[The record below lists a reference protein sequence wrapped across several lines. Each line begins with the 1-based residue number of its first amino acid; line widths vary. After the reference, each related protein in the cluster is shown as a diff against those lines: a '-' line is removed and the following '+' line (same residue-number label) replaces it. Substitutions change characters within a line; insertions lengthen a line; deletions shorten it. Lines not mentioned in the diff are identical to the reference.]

1 MAGDHHL
8 AGQLAGEVKGCFWLL
23 VSGYWL
29 KRYIEKR
36 LSRKVGQP
44 TARLSSP
51 KSTAAFQFQIGIGLV
66 ESSLLLPFPIGDDEM
81 LKPGKSYHV
90 VYNSFRWKIPQYYNI
105 GVDICDK
112 WAGHPDRLALVYEN
126 ESGQVEKYTF
136 LDLKRLSNRLANGL
150 QACGIAQGERFG
162 ILLPQCP
169 ETAISHIAA
178 YKIGAIAIPLFTL
191 FGTDALAYRLANSDA
206 KGIVTDSANL
216 PKIMEIWQD
225 LPQLQ
230 VVIVTRG
237 EKADKVLDFGK
248 LIENGSV
255 DFRPLKTRADDQA
268 LIIYTSGTTGP
279 PKGALHAHR
288 VLLGHLPGVEFPHNF
303 FPQENDFF
311 WTPADWAWIG
321 GLIDVLF
328 PSWHHGI
335 PVLAHRAKKFD
346 PEEAFDLIA
355 RYNIRNAFMPP
366 TALKLMRQVKNPRSK
381 YSLNM
386 RSIGSGGET
395 LGEELLDWGKAVF
408 NLTIN
413 EFYGQPEA
421 NLVVG
426 NCTLIMN
433 NLPGSMGKA
442 VPGHAL
448 AAVDGEGRPVP
459 AGTIGEVAVQR
470 PDPVMFLEYW
480 KNPAATADKYVG
492 DWCLTGDLA
501 KQDEEGYFW
510 FVGRKDDVI
519 ISSGYRIGPAEIED
533 CIMKHPAVGMV
544 AVVGSPDEVRSE
556 IVKAFIV
563 LKAEIAPDADLEKD
577 IKTFVKRRLAAHEY
591 PREIEFVEDLPMTA
605 TGKIMRK
612 DLKALEIKRKSKS

>member
-1 MAGDHHL
+1 
-8 AGQLAGEVKGCFWLL
+8 
-23 VSGYWL
+23 
-29 KRYIEKR
+29 
-36 LSRKVGQP
+36 
-44 TARLSSP
+44 
-51 KSTAAFQFQIGIGLV
+51 
-66 ESSLLLPFPIGDDEM
+66 M
-81 LKPGKSYHV
+81 LKFGKTYNE
-90 VYNSFRWKIPQYYNI
+90 VYDSFRWEIPQHYNI

-112 WAGHPDRLALVYEN
+112 WARQPDRPALIYEN

-136 LDLKRLSNRLANGL
+136 QDLKRLSNRLANGL
-150 QACGIAQGERFG
+150 KASGIGQGDRFG

-191 FGTDALAYRLANSDA
+191 FGTDALEYRLSNSEA

-216 PKIMEIWQD
+216 PKIMEIRQNLPD
-225 LPQLQ
+225 LE

-237 EKADKVLDFGK
+237 DKADNVLDFAK
-248 LIENGSV
+248 LIEKGST
-255 DFRPLKTRADDQA
+255 DFRPVKTKAEDPA

-346 PEEAFDLIA
+346 PEKAFHLIA
-355 RYNIRNAFMPP
+355 KYKIRNAFMPP
-366 TALKLMRQVKNPRSK
+366 TALKLMRQVPDPKSRHH
-381 YSLNM
+381 YRM

-395 LGEELLDWGKAVF
+395 LGEKLLDWGRDVMG
-408 NLTIN
+408 LTIN
-413 EFYGQPEA
+413 EFYGQTEC
-421 NLVVG
+421 NLIVG
-426 NCTLIMN
+426 CCADVMDIR
-433 NLPGSMGKA
+433 PGSMGRA
-442 VPGHAL
+442 IPGHVVDV
-448 AAVDGEGRPVP
+448 VDGNGKPVK
-459 AGTIGEVAVQR
+459 AGIVGEIAVKR

-480 KNPAATADKYVG
+480 RNPDATRKKFVS
-492 DWCLTGDLA
+492 DWLLTGDLA
-501 KQDEEGYFW
+501 KKDGDGYFW
-510 FVGRKDDVI
+510 FNGRKDDVI
-519 ISSGYRIGPAEIED
+519 TSAGYRIGPAEIED

-544 AVVGSPDEVRSE
+544 AVVGSPDDVRTE

-563 LKAEIAPDADLEKD
+563 LKADVAAGADVAAD
-577 IKTFVKRRLAAHEY
+577 IKEFVKVRLAAHEY
-591 PREIEFVEDLPMTA
+591 PREIEFVDELPMTA

-612 DLKALEIKRKSKS
+612 DLKALELERKTKDKA

>member
-1 MAGDHHL
+1 
-8 AGQLAGEVKGCFWLL
+8 
-23 VSGYWL
+23 
-29 KRYIEKR
+29 
-36 LSRKVGQP
+36 
-44 TARLSSP
+44 
-51 KSTAAFQFQIGIGLV
+51 
-66 ESSLLLPFPIGDDEM
+66 M
-81 LKPGKSYHV
+81 LKPGNTYKE
-90 VYNSFRWKIPQYYNI
+90 VYNSFRWEIPQHYNI

-112 WAGHPDRLALVYEN
+112 WAAEHERLALIYET
-126 ESGQVEKYTF
+126 ESGRVEKYTF
-136 LDLKRLSNRLANGL
+136 ADLKRLSNRLANGL
-150 QACGIAQGERFG
+150 KANGIGPGDRFG

-169 ETAISHIAA
+169 ETAVSHIAA
-178 YKIGAIAIPLFTL
+178 YKIGAVAIPLFTL
-191 FGTDALAYRLANSDA
+191 FGTDALEYRLSNSEA

-216 PKIMEIWQD
+216 PKIMQIRQN
-225 LPQLQ
+225 LPKLK
-230 VVIVTRG
+230 VVILTGVEKEENVLGFG
-237 EKADKVLDFGK
+237 EM
-248 LIENGSV
+248 IENGS
-255 DFRPLKTRADDQA
+255 DTFRPVQTKADDPA

-303 FPQENDFF
+303 FPQEKDFF

-346 PEEAFDLIA
+346 PEEAFHLIA
-355 RYNIRNAFMPP
+355 KYKIRNAFMPP
-366 TALKLMRQVKNPRSK
+366 TALKLMRQVKDPRSRHK
-381 YSLNM
+381 YEM

-408 NLTIN
+408 NLNIN
-413 EFYGQPEA
+413 EFYGQTEA

-426 NCTLIMN
+426 NCASIMK
-433 NLPGSMGKA
+433 NLPGAMGRA
-442 VPGHAL
+442 VPGHTV
-448 AAVDGEGRPVP
+448 AVVDD
-459 AGTIGEVAVQR
+459 AGQLLPSGTAGEVAIRR

-480 KNPAATADKYVG
+480 KNPQATADKFVG

-501 KQDEEGYFW
+501 KQDDDGYFW

-519 ISSGYRIGPAEIED
+519 TSAGYRIGPAEIED

-544 AVVGSPDEVRSE
+544 AAVGSPDEVRTE

-563 LKAEIAPDADLEKD
+563 LKADVEAGDELAAD
-577 IKTFVKRRLAAHEY
+577 IKQFVKVRLAAHEY
-591 PREIEFVEDLPMTA
+591 PREIEFVDELPMTA

-612 DLKALEIKRKSKS
+612 DLKTLEIKRKSEA

>member
-1 MAGDHHL
+1 
-8 AGQLAGEVKGCFWLL
+8 
-23 VSGYWL
+23 
-29 KRYIEKR
+29 
-36 LSRKVGQP
+36 
-44 TARLSSP
+44 
-51 KSTAAFQFQIGIGLV
+51 
-66 ESSLLLPFPIGDDEM
+66 M
-81 LKPGKSYHV
+81 LKPGSTYKEV
-90 VYNSFRWKIPQYYNI
+90 IFNFRWEIPEFFNI

-112 WAGHPDRLALVYEN
+112 WADQPGRLALIYEN
-126 ESGQVEKYTF
+126 ESGRVEEYTF
-136 LDLKRLSNRLANGL
+136 QDLKRLSNRLANGL
-150 QACGIAQGERFG
+150 QANGIGPGDRLG

-191 FGTDALAYRLANSDA
+191 FGTDALAYRLSNSEA

-216 PKIMEIWQD
+216 PKIMEIRQG
-225 LPQLQ
+225 LPELE
-230 VVIVTRG
+230 VVVVTRG
-237 EKADKVLDFGK
+237 EKDDTILDFAK
-248 LIENGSV
+248 LIEKGAA
-255 DFRPLKTRADDQA
+255 DFTPVKTRADDPA

-279 PKGALHAHR
+279 PKGALHAQR

-303 FPQENDFF
+303 FPQKNDLF

-346 PEEAFDLIA
+346 PEEAFHLIA

-366 TALKLMRQVKNPRSK
+366 TALKLMRQVKDPRSRHRFA
-381 YSLNM
+381 M

-395 LGEELLDWGKAVF
+395 LGEELLDWGKEVF

-413 EFYGQPEA
+413 EFYGQTEV

-426 NCTLIMN
+426 NCAAIMT
-433 NLPGSMGKA
+433 NLPGSMGRA
-442 VPGHAL
+442 VPGHTV
-448 AAVDGEGRPVP
+448 AVIDEVGKPLPV
-459 AGTIGEVAVQR
+459 GTVGEVAVRR
-470 PDPVMFLEYW
+470 PDPVMFLGYW
-480 KNPAATADKYVG
+480 KNPKATADKYVG

-501 KQDEEGYFW
+501 RQDEREYFW

-519 ISSGYRIGPAEIED
+519 TSAGYRIGPAEIED

-544 AVVGSPDEVRSE
+544 AVIGSPDEVRTE

-563 LKAEIAPDADLEKD
+563 LKADVAASSDVASD
-577 IKTFVKRRLAAHEY
+577 IKKFVKVRLAAHEY
-591 PREIEFVEDLPMTA
+591 PREIEFVNELPMTA

-612 DLKALEIKRKSKS
+612 DLKALEIKRKSKT